1 MTSAG
6 DDVDVPMLVL
16 LILFQLCSVRLGV
29 AAVAPANTSR
39 NTELSRAAEFCC
51 RVFKLR
57 CARAV
62 RTLILKGSDSQQRTT
77 EIYVPSSNMSLRY
90 FAIHT
95 KPADPGIS
103 PTAPEAVGP
112 DRMAPLFHPRCSAHE
127 SVHVGQDTRRMQL
140 ERAHRDRGRPV
151 GVRT

>member
-1 MTSAG
+1 MLNSHAAQHAEQLPGSGWRLRWPAALTFGSMASAG
-6 DDVDVPMLVL
+6 DDVDVPMLVF

-51 RVFKLR
+51 GVFKLR

-77 EIYVPSSNMSLRY
+77 EIYVPSSNIVIR
-90 FAIHT
+90 
-95 KPADPGIS
+95 
-103 PTAPEAVGP
+103 
-112 DRMAPLFHPRCSAHE
+112 RFHAQTP
-127 SVHVGQDTRRMQL
+127 
-140 ERAHRDRGRPV
+140 
-151 GVRT
+151 

>member
-1 MTSAG
+1 MASAG
-6 DDVDVPMLVL
+6 DDVDVPMLVF

-51 RVFKLR
+51 RVLKLR

-77 EIYVPSSNMSLRY
+77 EIYVPSSNIVIRRFHAQTLY
-90 FAIHT
+90 
-95 KPADPGIS
+95 
-103 PTAPEAVGP
+103 PTI
-112 DRMAPLFHPRCSAHE
+112 RFR
-127 SVHVGQDTRRMQL
+127 
-140 ERAHRDRGRPV
+140 
-151 GVRT
+151 